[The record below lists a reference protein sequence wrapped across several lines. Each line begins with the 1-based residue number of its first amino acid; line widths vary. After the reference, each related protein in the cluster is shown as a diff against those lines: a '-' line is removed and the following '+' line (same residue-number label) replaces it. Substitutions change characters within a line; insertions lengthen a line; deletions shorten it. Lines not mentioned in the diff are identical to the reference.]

1 MTTSTDGSDSYSI
14 SLNTLLLSL
23 PSLSNI
29 YFLKTITVKAAWD
42 KDNIHGFRDN
52 QSWIF
57 DKWHKQ
63 STQLKR
69 VFIEKGFKISLNKQ
83 ANATQDCLIIRRL
96 GKKK

>member
-14 SLNTLLLSL
+14 SLNILLSSL
-23 PSLSNI
+23 ESLSNI
-29 YFLKTITVKAAWD
+29 YFLKTIKLKAAWD

-63 STQLKR
+63 SAQLKR
-69 VFIEKGFKISLNKQ
+69 VFIQKGFEISLNKQ
-83 ANATQDCLIIRRL
+83 TNLKQDFLIIRRL
-96 GKKK
+96 EKK